1 MAYGDLGTN
10 SMVYQNRGGGLQV
23 LPLWSESMG
32 YNDYSAIGY
41 PVKPMWVDDSGS
53 FRLFDWFNGAY
64 IPLSGS
70 DQIYGDLVPTSSGT
84 INLGSSTYRYNT
96 IYVNY
101 VTSSG
106 ANITNIYSSQI
117 TSSDANITNIYSSQI
132 TSSGANITNVYA
144 SQITSSVI
152 ESTFYDTSS
161 TGIGFAYFDV
171 TTHKL
176 IDGGDIYNLPSW
188 VIESSSIAYKLD
200 NHNHYITHSILV
212 GNTPDGGTNSLDMF
226 LQGNNGIDSNP
237 FWTYLV
243 PSYIKSSSDLTPLAG
258 PSVLVSDSDT
268 DYTYGKWVTGEVN
281 NTASKVLGIKKGEST
296 FSYLTFEEG
305 LDLTKYAALIGNGTD
320 PIHCASPSTAGQ
332 ALVSN
337 GANDYPSF
345 GVVNTNG
352 GGTGL
357 IATAYTKGSIIYAG
371 SDNAT
376 TLSVLPIGSTSG
388 SVLSSYNGVPTWNNM
403 STLTLTGEGLR
414 VLGTYNPTGSDKSI
428 AILADDIGAA
438 SKYHSHSANDIV
450 SGQLAIARIPTG
462 TSYDTVALG
471 NHTHANL
478 NLTVGTTTVTY
489 NGGTEVDFI
498 VTAEDIQDTLG
509 VVPVSHGGTG
519 LTSIGIGVLVAGTN
533 TETMSYI
540 APGTAGYALVSNG
553 TNVNPSYQI
562 LPGAGGGTGFGSY
575 TKGDI
580 LYAAADGSNLS
591 KLHTGS
597 NGQALVLTNGVPSW
611 QNTVISSSYAIN
623 AFQALSSSFSTN
635 AKNAQTAS
643 YAPLYIPLAG
653 TNDLTGPIN
662 PSVAGSIDLGS
673 STKYYNN
680 IYATN
685 FIGTASYATIA
696 NRAEQLRYPRY
707 FSIIGGI
714 TADGEAFDGTED
726 VALNVTEIDPNY
738 ITGEIPLDKIPTG
751 SYNNWIANT
760 FIGDLDGT
768 ASRAITSSYA
778 IITDTAISASYAE
791 LTDTAISSSYADNA
805 FYSIYANA
813 TERLLTPFKISIHGA
828 ATAEAQYVDG
838 QTDVQLNVFELDANF
853 LYGKVPFE
861 TLPVGTSSTT
871 VAQGDHTHKD
881 LSVNVMSGTTSTTT
895 TYNGGTVQSVD
906 VNEGTFQL
914 ITNSATIAQSSN
926 LYHNHT
932 VMYDA
937 RSKTTGTVTMPTTI
951 TNIKIGDKITIKCV
965 SDNANFQYTV
975 TLGTAHSAINR
986 KGDTETIY
994 GSYGVDL
1001 VFTCIAKT
1009 SSLCTW
1015 VYEKQPVSFN

>member
-32 YNDYSAIGY
+32 YIPSSAGY
-41 PVKPMWVDDSGS
+41 PVRPMWIDDSGS
-53 FRLFDWFNGAY
+53 FRLFDWFDGEY
-64 IPLSGS
+64 IPLAGS
-70 DQIYGDLVPTSSGT
+70 THIYGDLVPTSSGT
-84 INLGSSTYRYNT
+84 INLGSDDYPYNEIHVTDLSNYNSTN
-96 IYVNY
+96 
-101 VTSSG
+101 
-106 ANITNIYSSQI
+106 
-117 TSSDANITNIYSSQI
+117 
-132 TSSGANITNVYA
+132 
-144 SQITSSVI
+144 
-152 ESTFYDTSS
+152 
-161 TGIGFAYFDV
+161 IGFAYFDNGHLV
-171 TTHKL
+171 
-176 IDGGDIYNLPSW
+176 DGGDIYNLPSW
-188 VIESSSIAYKLD
+188 TLESSSILNKIN
-200 NHNHYITHSILV
+200 NHTHYITHSILV

-226 LQGNNGIDSNP
+226 LQGNDGIDSNP
-237 FWTYLV
+237 FWTYLT
-243 PSYIKSSSDLTPLAG
+243 PSYIKSASDLTPLTG
-258 PSVLVSDSDT
+258 PSVLVSDSST
-268 DYTYGKWVTGEVN
+268 NYLNGKWIVGAVD
-281 NTASKVLGIKKGEST
+281 NTSSKVLGIKKGESE

-388 SVLSSYNGVPTWNNM
+388 SVLSSYNGIPTWNNM

-553 TNVNPSYQI
+553 INVNPSYQI

-714 TADGEAFDGTED
+714 TAEGEAFDGTED
-726 VALNVTEIDPNY
+726 VALNVTEIDPSY

-751 SYNNWIANT
+751 SYDKWIATT
-760 FIGDLDGT
+760 FIGNLDGT
-768 ASRAITSSYA
+768 ASYA
-778 IITDTAISASYAE
+778 TYAETTETAISA
-791 LTDTAISSSYADNA
+791 SYADNA
-805 FYSIYANA
+805 FYSVYANA

-951 TNIKIGDKITIKCV
+951 TNIKVGDKITIKCV
-965 SDNANFQYTV
+965 SDNANFQYNV

-986 KGDTETIY
+986 KGATETIY